1 MLDSGQLMFMY
12 KVFSN
17 SKKID
22 LKRGRRKK
30 KKNASWKLCVF
41 FISMERVTHDIRC
54 VPI

>member
-30 KKNASWKLCVF
+30 KRTLPGNCVF
-41 FISMERVTHDIRC
+41 FLFQWNV
-54 VPI
+54 